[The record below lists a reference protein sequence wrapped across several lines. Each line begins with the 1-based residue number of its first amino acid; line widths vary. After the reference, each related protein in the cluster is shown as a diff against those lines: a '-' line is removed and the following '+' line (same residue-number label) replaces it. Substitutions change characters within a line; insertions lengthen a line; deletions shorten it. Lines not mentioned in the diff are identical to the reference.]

1 MENLNEK
8 KIIQNN
14 RKKYNLKKID
24 TKEIRNTIKTSMYF
38 IIIIFMAI
46 AFFIPF
52 QSILFLSVILIILF
66 TIVSLTI
73 YTFTKNEEN
82 RKLLINIWRMYAPS
96 IIVLHSI
103 LFSMYGYIYN
113 IEMDYI
119 KTDLNYN
126 LQLKKDG
133 NNQNIN
139 DKYNNYKKHMEEYI
153 KVYDK
158 IHINTLLKN
167 TYSDDKFNSNDEKY
181 IFWWA
186 QPILLIIN
194 LLTLFMCMRLIN
206 ELNLKKRVIN
216 SSNSFDIISKYY

>member
-1 MENLNEK
+1 MLKNKNRFDIKRIELIRYIL
-8 KIIQNN
+8 KI
-14 RKKYNLKKID
+14 
-24 TKEIRNTIKTSMYF
+24 SMYF
-38 IIIIFMAI
+38 IIITFIAI
-46 AFFIPF
+46 AFLIPY
-52 QSILFLSVILIILF
+52 QYIILISVILILIF
-66 TIVSLTI
+66 TIASLTI

-103 LFSMYGYIYN
+103 LFSMYVFIYN

-139 DKYNNYKKHMEEYI
+139 DKYNNYKKYMEEYI

-158 IHINTLLKN
+158 IHINTLLEK
-167 TYSDDKFNSNDEKY
+167 TYSNDKFNSNDKKY

-206 ELNLKKRVIN
+206 ELNLRKRVIN